1 MLLLIK
7 GNALPHIYLHCRF
20 TTVKWSLVER
30 FENKDRIYLNKNALP
45 SLRSNCKN
53 IFFWST
59 TRGPVAMVLTRIR
72 GRIRVGQ
79 GLEPIAVMIPQ
90 SVIGCIV
97 TWHRSRPSTD
107 SRARP
112 GPISATP

>member
-53 IFFWST
+53 IFFWNLGHDS
-59 TRGPVAMVLTRIR
+59 RMVL
-72 GRIRVGQ
+72 
-79 GLEPIAVMIPQ
+79 AAD
-90 SVIGCIV
+90 SD
-97 TWHRSRPSTD
+97 SRPNQ
-107 SRARP
+107 SRAGTRTNSSYDSTVCHRL
-112 GPISATP
+112 I